1 MYTTSDETNTP
12 TQTMSLSLTPQPFVQ
27 NVTEGCGKLVKIRI
41 PEGSKPGMK
50 IIATIPDSN
59 FVYIHEL
66 NKEDFGKSN
75 DGYVFVNM
83 SSPILF

>member
-1 MYTTSDETNTP
+1 MYTTSEETNTP